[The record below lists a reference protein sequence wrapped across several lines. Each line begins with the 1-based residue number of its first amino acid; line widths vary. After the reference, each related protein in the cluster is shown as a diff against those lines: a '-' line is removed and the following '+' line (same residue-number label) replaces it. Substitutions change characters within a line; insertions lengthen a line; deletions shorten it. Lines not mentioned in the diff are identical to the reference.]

1 MIYINQG
8 ELNSSVAAVC
18 SRNKSLSNPTYLWSA
33 QHKLSSK
40 SWKFIPFR
48 IPPSV
53 DYSPGYDL
61 FTIEVDDT
69 QPESFTAS
77 TSANT
82 VNLHFYPGEYYVKIY
97 EQQST
102 SNLNPALSFDVVNET
117 IMNVVG
123 TNQNTPISY
132 SGTPDIFIIY
142 NSDNI

>member
-8 ELNSSVAAVC
+8 ILNPSVAAVC
-18 SRNKSLSNPTYLWSA
+18 SRNKTLSSPTYLWSA

-53 DYSPGYDL
+53 NYSPGYDL

-97 EQQST
+97 EQASPT
-102 SNLNPALSFDVVNET
+102 NLNPALSYDVVNET
-117 IMNVVG
+117 IMNVIG

-142 NSDNI
+142 NSDND